1 MENGK
6 MTGGFAVLA
15 YPASYR
21 SSGVMTFMAG
31 QDGVMYQKD
40 LGPETSRIAASIKAY
55 DPDQSWNPVPQ
66 EDEQQ
71 TADTDQG

>member
-1 MENGK
+1 

-31 QDGVMYQKD
+31 QDGVVYQKD
-40 LGPETSRIAASIKAY
+40 LGPQTSHLAGSIKAY
-55 DPDQSWNPVPQ
+55 DPDNSWHPVSPQ
-66 EDEQQ
+66 DEQQ